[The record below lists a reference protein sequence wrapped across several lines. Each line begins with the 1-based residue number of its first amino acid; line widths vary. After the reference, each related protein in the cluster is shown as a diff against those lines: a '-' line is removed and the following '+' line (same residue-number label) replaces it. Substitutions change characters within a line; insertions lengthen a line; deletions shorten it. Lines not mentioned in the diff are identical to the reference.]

1 MKSFRTLQTSKF
13 PQSKKLNAPQY
24 SLYITCA
31 IQFIGSMDAGR
42 FSLPDRV

>member
-1 MKSFRTLQTSKF
+1 MEPFRTLQASKF

-31 IQFIGSMDAGR
+31 IQFADPMGAGG
-42 FSLPDRV
+42 FPLPDRV